1 MGKIMSVL
9 LKNGKAWFPRYI
21 DSNKPDLQR
30 RRANG
35 GCAHCIY
42 IHIYMLH
49 ICICLCI
56 CTRTNTSFN
65 NIKRI
70 YCVSPVIFSI
80 LSFPSPFQTQCF
92 HIFISHRFRH
102 CSQFSGF
109 LIPGNTSHPTIRSLL
124 PWPPFPAPGIFSA
137 TPSWLPLLQI
147 PPPAS
152 QIRTLAEMVICKY
165 MYVYA

>member
-1 MGKIMSVL
+1 MGV
-9 LKNGKAWFPRYI
+9 APTV
-21 DSNKPDLQR
+21 
-30 RRANG
+30 
-35 GCAHCIY
+35 Y

-70 YCVSPVIFSI
+70 YGVSPVIFSI

-92 HIFISHRFRH
+92 LILISHRFRH

-109 LIPGNTSHPTIRSLL
+109 LRAGNTSHPPIRSLL
-124 PWPPFPAPGIFSA
+124 PWPPF
-137 TPSWLPLLQI
+137 LPLAYSQRPLAGSPCYRSPQA
-147 PPPAS
+147 AS
-152 QIRTLAEMVICKY
+152 QIRTLAEMVICTICTVCIPWDPWFSRTCPLY
-165 MYVYA
+165 